1 MKTIMT
7 IFILLIL
14 SSCAVQKQVDD
25 TEQLW
30 IGDNGIEFYE

>member
-7 IFILLIL
+7 IFILLFL

-30 IGDNGIEFYE
+30 IGNNKQTFYE

>member
-14 SSCAVQKQVDD
+14 SSCCIQNKVND
-25 TEQLW
+25 TEKLW
-30 IGDNGIEFYE
+30 IGNNKETFYE